1 MRTIFL
7 SLLLDVGVLFT
18 ALASQSGIATA
29 AATARDISTLA
40 NSTYVYVATVRKD
53 GNQSKAVPVWFVTN
67 EQNQILIDSN
77 TGSWK
82 VRRVRRG
89 SPVLVWMGSQSGP
102 AFIGTAE
109 LVTDKKTQEAM
120 IEKIPQKYRLAW
132 LGLFGPKQAKFDSGE
147 IVTIR
152 ITPARD
158 LPAGFEPQP
167 GTPAPTLGDKPVSP
181 GSQ

>member
-7 SLLLDVGVLFT
+7 SRLLDVGVLLT
-18 ALASQSGIATA
+18 TLALQTGIAAA
-29 AATARDISTLA
+29 AATERDISALA

-53 GNQSKAVPVWFVTN
+53 GNQSWFVTN

-82 VRRVRRG
+82 VRRVGRG
-89 SPVLVWMGSQSGP
+89 SPVLVWIGSQSGP
-102 AFIGTAE
+102 AFIGTAD
-109 LVTDKKTQEAM
+109 LVTDKTTQEAM
-120 IEKIPQKYRLAW
+120 IEKIPQKYWLAW
-132 LGLFGPKQAKFDSGE
+132 LGLFGPKQAKFDSGQ

-158 LPAGFEPQP
+158 LPVGFESQP
-167 GTPAPTLGDKPVSP
+167 GTPAPALSDKPISP
-181 GSQ
+181 SSQ